1 MKLREEAIAQSKI
14 RPEAYLLNEQLIQ
27 KGWFIK
33 AGRIEKDLEVSGDH
47 ASPRQGACIKPKSIT
62 IVPTRIEV
70 VWVSRGGCNLRNI
83 RVWV

>member
-33 AGRIEKDLEVSGDH
+33 AGKIKKEMEVSGKH
-47 ASPRQGACIKPKSIT
+47 ASPRQGTCLKP
-62 IVPTRIEV
+62 
-70 VWVSRGGCNLRNI
+70 
-83 RVWV
+83 